1 MAAPELVVEKYDG
14 AGEDQR
20 VLLVRG
26 PLTFE
31 TSRHFDQVV
40 RCEKA
45 ETMIID
51 MSNVPYIDSVG
62 LGSLVSANVSHQ
74 KTGRCLVLTAVSP
87 RVAKVLEVTHV
98 RQFFMTFPTTWEA
111 VEALSNTGNA

>member
-1 MAAPELVVEKYDG
+1 MASPELVVEKYDG
-14 AGEDQR
+14 AGQDQR

-40 RCEKA
+40 RGEKA

-74 KTGRCLVLTAVSP
+74 KAGRCMVLTGVSP
-87 RVAKVLEVTHV
+87 RVTKVLEITQVK
-98 RQFFMTFPTTWEA
+98 QFFMTFPTTWEA
-111 VEALSNTGNA
+111 VEALSNMGSA